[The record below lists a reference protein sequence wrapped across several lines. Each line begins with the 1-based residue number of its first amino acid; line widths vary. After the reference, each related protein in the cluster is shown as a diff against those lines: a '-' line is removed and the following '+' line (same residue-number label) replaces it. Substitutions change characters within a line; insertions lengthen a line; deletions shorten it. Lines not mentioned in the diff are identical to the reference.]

1 MKRNFSHVGI
11 LMLLA
16 FTFLFLI
23 ASCTGGAE
31 TGGTPDDITHNLR
44 TENGIEVND
53 VEREIPEPVGDAY
66 VPDEVVI
73 GVLAPLTGSAA
84 RFGEAVRDGVMLYIN
99 NYNAQGGLQIRPI
112 IFDEQGDIGQ
122 AVIGYN
128 SLVDQGITALIGS
141 VTSGP
146 TMAVVPEA
154 NADGMPMITATSTHL
169 NVTVDASTGN
179 VWNNVF
185 RSCFI
190 DPFQGTKMAD
200 FAREVIGAQ
209 TAAILYSN
217 DIDYSIGLMEAFVA
231 RAGQIGLEIVAT
243 EVFADGAIDFVGQ
256 LTNIS
261 AANPDV
267 LFVPAYV
274 EPVALIGPQS
284 AQVGL
289 DTVILGADG
298 WDGALDIM
306 SEGQRTTLDGSL
318 HLTGFSIE
326 NEDPM
331 VQEFVSRFTAAV
343 GNPPDMFSAQA
354 YDAAMILIAAIE
366 RALADGHAPNTD
378 AFKAATIA
386 HMAATNLTAV
396 TGHITFDSL
405 NNPQKSAVIIEFVD
419 GEPRLWGSF

>member
-1 MKRNFSHVGI
+1 LIVSCRSEEAGQPAGTDTVVTDTNNANDNNADGNVADETNETTETSDAAAGV
-11 LMLLA
+11 
-16 FTFLFLI
+16 TF
-23 ASCTGGAE
+23 
-31 TGGTPDDITHNLR
+31 
-44 TENGIEVND
+44 D
-53 VEREIPEPVGDAY
+53 V
-66 VPDEVVI
+66 DEVVI
-73 GVLAPLTGSAA
+73 GILAPLTGGAA
-84 RFGEAVRDGVMLYIN
+84 RFGEAVRDGAMLYID
-99 NYNAQGGLQIRPI
+99 NYNARGGLQIRPI

-169 NVTVDASTGN
+169 NVTVDTEGN

-200 FAREVIGAQ
+200 FAKHVLGAE

-231 RAGQIGLEIVAT
+231 RAGQIGLDVVAT
-243 EVFADGAIDFVGQ
+243 EVFAADAIDFVGQ
-256 LTNIS
+256 LTNI
-261 AANPDV
+261 AATSPDV

-289 DTVILGADG
+289 GDTILLGADG

-306 SEGQRTTLDGSL
+306 AEGQRGTLDGSF

-326 NEDPM
+326 NQDLM
-331 VQEFVSRFTAAV
+331 VQEFVSRFTASV

-366 RALADGHAPNTD
+366 RTLADGHAPNTD

-386 HMAATNLTAV
+386 NMAATDLTAV
-396 TGHITFDSL
+396 TGHITFDDL
-405 NNPQKSAVIIEFVD
+405 NNPQKSAVIVEFVD
-419 GEPRLWGSF
+419 GEPRLWGSY